1 MPSAISTDVL
11 IVGAGVAGLWLNA
24 RLRRQG
30 YSTVLVERASLGGE
44 QTIKSQGIIHGG
56 TKYALHGALTGAS
69 EAIADMPRRWREAL
83 AGDGELDLGR
93 TRLLSDAHYLW
104 SPGTLAG
111 NLTSFFASK
120 AVRGRVDQVKGDQLP
135 PALQD
140 RAFRGK
146 VYRLAELVIDVP
158 SLLANLAELAGDSLL
173 AGERIEPLREG
184 DALVGLRVD
193 DREIR
198 AQRIVL
204 SAGAGTEGL
213 LQALGLDQ
221 PAMQTRPLHM
231 VMAKGPNL
239 KPLYAHCLGGGPKP
253 RVTVTTHPAA
263 DGQWVWYLGGDLA
276 EADGVA
282 REPAAQIAA
291 AQKEI
296 ANLLPW
302 VDQSLVRWA
311 TLRVDRAEPAQS
323 GLVRPDNAFLA
334 DQQRL
339 LVGWP
344 TKLALAPDFSDRVI
358 AHLERD
364 GIRPQAQADLADLPR
379 PPWACRPGSTCCHEP
394 AHPARLPPPAGQHRF
409 PGFATGPGHGQ
420 AGPRPRCEVPHRF
433 HHPRR

>member
-1 MPSAISTDVL
+1 MPSVITTDVL

-30 YSTVLVERASLGGE
+30 FSTIVVERESLGGG
-44 QTIKSQGIIHGG
+44 QSVKSQGIIHGG
-56 TKYALHGALTGAS
+56 AKYALHGALTGAS

-83 AGDGELDLGR
+83 AGDGELDLRGV
-93 TRLLSDAHYLW
+93 RLLSEAHYLW

-140 RAFRGK
+140 RAFKGK

-158 SLLANLAELAGDSLL
+158 SLLANLAELAGESLL

-184 DALVGLRVD
+184 NALVGLRVD

-323 GLVRPDNAFLA
+323 GLARPDNAFLA

-358 AHLERD
+358 SHLERD

-379 PPWACRPGSTCCHEP
+379 PPLSVP
-394 AHPARLPPPAGQHRF
+394 AWEQLLP
-409 PGFATGPGHGQ
+409 
-420 AGPRPRCEVPHRF
+420 
-433 HHPRR
+433 

>member
-1 MPSAISTDVL
+1 MPTAISTDVL

-30 YSTVLVERASLGGE
+30 FSTVLVERASLGGE

-83 AGDGELDLGR
+83 AGNGELPLGN
-93 TRLLSDAHYLW
+93 TRLLSEAHYLW

-140 RAFRGK
+140 KRFKGK

-173 AGERIEPLREG
+173 AGERIEPLRDG
-184 DALVGLRVD
+184 DELVGLRVD

-204 SAGAGTEGL
+204 SAGAGTEDL
-213 LQALGLDQ
+213 LHALGLSQ
-221 PAMQTRPLHM
+221 PAMQRRPLHM

-253 RVTVTTHPAA
+253 RVTITTHPAA

-302 VDQSLVRWA
+302 VDQGQVRWA

-323 GLVRPDNAFLA
+323 GLVRPDNAFIA

-358 AHLERD
+358 AKLERD
-364 GIRPQAQADLADLPR
+364 GIRPSVQADLSGLPR
-379 PPWACRPGSTCCHEP
+379 PALGVP
-394 AHPARLPPPAGQHRF
+394 AWEQLLP
-409 PGFATGPGHGQ
+409 
-420 AGPRPRCEVPHRF
+420 
-433 HHPRR
+433 

>member
-135 PALQD
+135 PALQ
-140 RAFRGK
+140 
-146 VYRLAELVIDVP
+146 VIDVP

-379 PPWACRPGSTCCHEP
+379 PPLGVP
-394 AHPARLPPPAGQHRF
+394 AWEHLLP
-409 PGFATGPGHGQ
+409 
-420 AGPRPRCEVPHRF
+420 
-433 HHPRR
+433 